1 MHAKYGVVDDLCS
14 VGTFNYNSTSVGLA
28 NEVNVLV
35 NEPDFVACVAESFQ
49 QDLSRCGE
57 VTRRSMARRGRLKSA
72 IDRLASAALSG
83 ADLAWGPR

>member
-35 NEPDFVACVAESFQ
+35 REPAFVARAAAAFEE
-49 QDLSRCGE
+49 DLSRCGE
-57 VTRRSMARRGRLKSA
+57 VTPRSLARRSRFARGL
-72 IDRLASAALSG
+72 DGLASAALG
-83 ADLAWGPR
+83 LADFAWGPR